1 MNPPIQDVLELDRT
15 ATSRHRESA
24 AGSRLVTTLWQDVR
38 YAARALRS
46 KPVLSLAVIFSVVV
60 GIGANTAIFTLMD
73 TLFLHPVPG
82 VSDLD
87 RLVVL
92 VQQSKEDPDPTRPE
106 RFSYPLIEEYGQRM
120 STLSEVTGS
129 MRIVVSVA
137 GSEQGEQVNAMTA
150 SAGYLESLGLTPH
163 VGRFYRPEEDRAP
176 GQAPVAVLSHGLWQ
190 RMFGGDRGV
199 VGEAV
204 RVNGLP
210 FTVVGVAQPGFHGTE
225 VHATVDLWVPLT
237 TWPALMPAWAEF
249 FDYPDARFFELTG
262 RLVPGATRE
271 QADNEAQQVAAQL
284 EQEYGFESA
293 GATTRAWPLKRL
305 TILPRE
311 RDNWLGY
318 GRALGVGVALVLLIC
333 CVNVVYLLLVRGFD
347 RSRELATRQ
356 ALGASRGRLLR
367 QLATEGLLLF
377 AVGGVLAVGAAWALL
392 RLLWLLRPPELAANT
407 VDLTLN
413 GRVVAFLFALTLV
426 AGLVTSLWPAWHASR
441 VDLTGSLRSGG
452 HPAGGR
458 RGRLSRGLLVAP
470 QIALALAALVAG
482 GIYLEALRE
491 ARRLDVGFD
500 PENLAVLTVA
510 PGRQGYDAAQTR
522 AYYERIL
529 ETTRRLPG
537 VTTAGLSSER
547 LLRGSVVRRQ
557 AYFDSEEAPA
567 EGDGRPALRT
577 VTATPGYFAAAGLEI
592 VRGETFPA
600 DLSPESPPLVLINEF
615 LAEQGWPGKDPIGRH
630 VSFDY
635 PTETPM
641 RVIGVVEDAK
651 YRYLEEDPQGFV
663 YTSFDQQPPEA
674 ATLHVRTAA
683 GQTAAL
689 LPLLR
694 QEVQA
699 LDPTMPVAD
708 VGTMR
713 SFVDEALWMERSS
726 SKLVNAFGL
735 FSLLLAVIGLYGMMR
750 YSVRRRE
757 REIGVR
763 LAVGAER
770 RQILR
775 QVLGES
781 AVTTLAGLGLGL
793 LLAVFVVRPGVGS
806 QLVDL
811 ESVSPWV
818 YALPCLLLFL
828 VAMIGGYFPARR
840 AARTDPNTI
849 LRLE

>member
-24 AGSRLVTTLWQDVR
+24 AGNRLVTTLWQDVR

-60 GIGANTAIFTLMD
+60 GIGANAAIFTLMD
-73 TLFLHPVPG
+73 ALFLHPVPG

-92 VQQSKEDPDPTRPE
+92 VQQSKEDPDPTRPD
-106 RFSYPLIEEYGQRM
+106 RFSYPLIEEYRQRM
-120 STLSEVTGS
+120 STLSDVTGS

-137 GSEQGEQVNAMTA
+137 GSERGEQVNAMTA
-150 SAGYLESLGLTPH
+150 SAGYLESLGLKPH

-176 GQAPVAVLSHGLWQ
+176 GQAPVAVLSHGFWQ

-249 FDYPDARFFELTG
+249 FDYPDTRFFELSG
-262 RLVPGATRE
+262 RLAPGATRE
-271 QADNEAQQVAAQL
+271 QADDEAQRVAAQL

-293 GATTRAWPLKRL
+293 ESTTRAWPLERL

-318 GRALGVGVALVLLIC
+318 GRALGVGVTLVLLIC
-333 CVNVVYLLLVRGFD
+333 CVNVVYLLLVRGLD

-356 ALGASRGRLLR
+356 ALGASRGRLVR

-377 AVGGVLAVGAAWALL
+377 VVGGVLAVGAAWALI
-392 RLLWLLRPPELAANT
+392 RLLWLLRPPELAANA
-407 VDLTLN
+407 VNLTLN

-510 PGRQGYDAAQTR
+510 PGRQGYDPAQTR
-522 AYYERIL
+522 AYYERLL

-537 VTTAGLSSER
+537 VSAAGLSSER
-547 LLRGSVVRRQ
+547 LLRGSVIRRQ
-557 AYFDSEEAPA
+557 TYFDSEEAA
-567 EGDGRPALRT
+567 EGDARPALRT

-600 DLSPESPPLVLINEF
+600 DLSPESPPVVLINEL
-615 LAEQGWPGKDPIGRH
+615 LAEQGWPGKDPVGRH

-635 PTETPM
+635 PTEPPM

-651 YRYLEEDPQGFV
+651 YRYLDEDPQGFV

-726 SKLVNAFGL
+726 SKLVNAFGW

-793 LLAVFVVRPGVGS
+793 LVAVFVVRPGVGS

-828 VAMIGGYFPARR
+828 VAMIAGYFPARR